1 MKTYSDK
8 VRTERS
14 QLPAPTAREL
24 SDEQLKRI
32 VGGEGSGAM
41 RRPL

>member
-1 MKTYSDK
+1 MKTNPEK

-14 QLPAPTAREL
+14 QPPAPTAREL
-24 SDEQLKRI
+24 SDEQLKLI
-32 VGGEGSGAM
+32 VGGEGSATM